1 MPAIDFMPRPRERA
15 YAHIP
20 PGHISV
26 KILQVLTRYCM
37 HTYLASLIKAIVFR
51 VFGPICVQKMSCK
64 WSLVKL
70 SSSSSEKIRFVILA
84 VRITASGTRGQGK
97 PRGRWTP
104 ANFFCCLRCSKHTH
118 TRAHT
123 LTKFRQNSHTKTC
136 RRCRTGTKCNEN
148 VKKEVKNQK
157 TTAITTR
164 IARAQRLQSM
174 HSERLRLRQRSD
186 SADRHSWIKTNS
198 QRRLRRQRRQRKQQQ
213 RPQQQKWKHLLV

>member
-51 VFGPICVQKMSCK
+51 FRVFGPICVQKMSWK

-104 ANFFCCLRCSKHTH
+104 ANFFCCLRCSRHTH
-118 TRAHT
+118 ARAHT

-148 VKKEVKNQK
+148 VKKRSEKSKNNRNYNK
-157 TTAITTR
+157 NC
-164 IARAQRLQSM
+164 ARTETSVDAQ
-174 HSERLRLRQRSD
+174 
-186 SADRHSWIKTNS
+186 
-198 QRRLRRQRRQRKQQQ
+198 
-213 RPQQQKWKHLLV
+213 

>member
-51 VFGPICVQKMSCK
+51 FRVFGPICVQKLSCK

-84 VRITASGTRGQGK
+84 VRITASGTRGQGEATGK
-97 PRGRWTP
+97 VDTGKFLLLS
-104 ANFFCCLRCSKHTH
+104 ALQHSHTH

-123 LTKFRQNSHTKTC
+123 HSRNFG
-136 RRCRTGTKCNEN
+136 RTD
-148 VKKEVKNQK
+148 
-157 TTAITTR
+157 TR
-164 IARAQRLQSM
+164 KHADGAGPARNAM
-174 HSERLRLRQRSD
+174 K
-186 SADRHSWIKTNS
+186 I
-198 QRRLRRQRRQRKQQQ
+198 
-213 RPQQQKWKHLLV
+213 